1 MALKSVLF
9 QRASEKKEER
19 IKFDKMHL
27 LCVVARL
34 STRLY
39 RMSTGKSQ
47 LRPRARL
54 APTLSRYNLI
64 GFSYLAYFEHTLRL
78 RRSLSVPFQA
88 HRNNP
93 NLSYLA
99 APL

>member
-47 LRPRARL
+47 LRL